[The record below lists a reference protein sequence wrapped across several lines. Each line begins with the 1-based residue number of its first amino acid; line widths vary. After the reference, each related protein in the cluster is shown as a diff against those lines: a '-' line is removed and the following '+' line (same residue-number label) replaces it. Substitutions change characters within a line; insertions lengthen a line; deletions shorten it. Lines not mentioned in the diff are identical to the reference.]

1 MIRMSTFSV
10 TLGISIVLMVGGFI
24 VPPTGII
31 DVSVITSVGL
41 LLLYAVIAQIPVIM
55 KAVRD
60 GKTIRIQKGDFSAE
74 LSGEQGV

>member
-31 DVSVITSVGL
+31 DGSVITSVGL

>member
-31 DVSVITSVGL
+31 DGSVITSVGL

-60 GKTIRIQKGDFSAE
+60 GQTIRIQKGDFSAE
-74 LSGEQGV
+74 LSGEQ

>member
-1 MIRMSTFSV
+1 
-10 TLGISIVLMVGGFI
+10 MVGGFI

-31 DVSVITSVGL
+31 DGSVITSVGL

-74 LSGEQGV
+74 LSGEQ

>member
-31 DVSVITSVGL
+31 DGSVITSVGL

-74 LSGEQGV
+74 LSGEQ

>member
-31 DVSVITSVGL
+31 DGSVITSVGL

-60 GKTIRIQKGDFSAE
+60 GKTIRIQKGYFSAE
-74 LSGEQGV
+74 LSGEQ

>member
-1 MIRMSTFSV
+1 MIRMSTFSI

-31 DVSVITSVGL
+31 DGSVITSVGL

-74 LSGEQGV
+74 LSGEQ

>member
-1 MIRMSTFSV
+1 MIRMSTFSL

-31 DVSVITSVGL
+31 DGSVITSVGL

-74 LSGEQGV
+74 LSGEQ